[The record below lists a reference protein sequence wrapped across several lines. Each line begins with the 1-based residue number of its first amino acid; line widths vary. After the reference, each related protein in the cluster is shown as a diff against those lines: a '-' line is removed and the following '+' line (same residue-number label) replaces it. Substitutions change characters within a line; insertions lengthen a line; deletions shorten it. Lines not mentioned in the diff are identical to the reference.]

1 MRLAWFT
8 MCAVLTVSLAACGDT
23 GGPGSAASDAP
34 AHPGP
39 TPAEVA
45 FAREQQRWRAARLTD
60 VTRPDGWTSLVG
72 LHWIDRGPHYV
83 GSAPD
88 NGIRIAQGPPQ
99 LGMLELRKDGSLRLV
114 PAKAAGLIL
123 EGTPLTS
130 AAELRSDADENG
142 PSIIGFDQGKGIAM
156 VIRRGDRHALRVK
169 HADADART
177 GFVGLDYWPASPQWR
192 IAARFLP
199 HPPGRTIPIANITG
213 GIDDTPNPGVVEFA
227 HGGRTWRLEAL
238 DQGDGQLFLVFADR
252 TNGRGSYSAGRF
264 LDAGKPDAR
273 GRVMLDFN
281 RSYNPPCAF
290 TAFATCPLPPPE
302 NRLDLAIA
310 AGEKA
315 YAKPPHP

>member
-1 MRLAWFT
+1 MRYA
-8 MCAVLTVSLAACGDT
+8 CVLVLAASMTSLIACRDT
-23 GGPGSAASDAP
+23 DAP
-34 AHPGP
+34 ASATGGGSVNAGP
-39 TPAEVA
+39 TPAAVA
-45 FAREQQRWRAARLTD
+45 FAREQRRWRAARLAD

-72 LHWIDRGPHYV
+72 LHWVGRGPHYV

-88 NGIRIAQGPPQ
+88 NGIRIAKGPPQ
-99 LGMLELRKDGSLRLV
+99 LGMLELRKDGALRLV
-114 PAKAAGLIL
+114 PASGAGLTL
-123 EGTPLTS
+123 DGAPLTS
-130 AAELRSDADENG
+130 AAELRSDADEHG
-142 PSIIGFDQGKGIAM
+142 PSAIGFDQGKGIAM
-156 VIRRGDRHALRVK
+156 VIKRGDRYALRVK
-169 HADADART
+169 HADAEART

-227 HGGRTWRLEAL
+227 HGGRSWRLEAL
-238 DQGDGQLFLVFADR
+238 DEGDGELFLVFADR

-264 LDAGKPDAR
+264 LDAGKPDAQ

-315 YAKPPHP
+315 YAKPSHP